1 MTDKKKRLALHRGL
15 KALISEEAVE
25 MHETERSP
33 LPPQSQTVSR
43 ETGGYFTLPV
53 SEIEA
58 NPYQP
63 REEFNEEDLKELKD
77 SIAKHG
83 VLEPVIVRKSKGRY
97 ELVSGERRLRAVRA
111 LNMQDIPAVIRDKVS
126 DREMQ
131 ILALV
136 ENQMRSDLNDYEI
149 ALGYQELVAQYNYTH
164 EKLAEDTGKSRSFVS
179 NTLRLLK
186 LPDDVKTALREK
198 KISSGHA
205 RALLASG
212 DETAQT
218 KLLNKI
224 ITEDLNVRQVEK
236 LVSESKAPSDKKKES
251 IDIDPDMMELIDRLT
266 KLFGT
271 KIEIQNSNK
280 DKGKL
285 VIHYTDTADLN
296 RITDFFVSP
305 EKVED

>member
-25 MHETERSP
+25 IHDTERNSIP
-33 LPPQSQTVSR
+33 VSR
-43 ETGGYFTLPV
+43 ETGGYFKLPV

-83 VLEPVIVRKSKGRY
+83 VLEPVIVRKSKGHY

-111 LNMQDIPAVIRDKVS
+111 LNMTEIPAVIRDKVS

-136 ENQMRSDLNDYEI
+136 ENQMRSDLNDFEI
-149 ALGYQELVAQYNYTH
+149 ALGYQELIAQYGYTH

-186 LPDDVKTALREK
+186 LPEEVKTALREK
-198 KISSGHA
+198 RISSGHA
-205 RALLASG
+205 RALLSAGEES
-212 DETAQT
+212 EQK
-218 KLLNKI
+218 KLLEKVLA
-224 ITEDLNVRQVEK
+224 EDLNVRQVEK
-236 LVSESKAPSDKKKES
+236 IVSGSKEQVEKQVKFISA
-251 IDIDPDMMELIDRLT
+251 DPDTQQLIDKLT
-266 KLFGT
+266 QLFGT
-271 KIEIQNSNK
+271 KIEISKSNAK
-280 DKGKL
+280 RGKL
-285 VIHYTDTADLN
+285 VIHFTDTSDLN
-296 RITDFFVSP
+296 RITEFFVAP
-305 EKVED
+305 